1 MKKTTIALA
10 ALLSSAIAVPA
21 HANDAVRIGVG
32 ILGLVINE
40 AAKAG
45 NKGGNQR
52 RHRNGDQMIGRV
64 GEEPARNNGS
74 RNRNKVAPAAVAGGA
89 AVAAFALPEGDKAP
103 IPVMKPTEQEMAE
116 YAANL
121 ASSSTPEDVIDESIP
136 LYDEQGRFW
145 GAVAPAD
152 ALKVEQAVALGMKPS
167 TVIPDMLG
175 LKLPETEPT
184 SEQVPLIA
192 STETTAEQA
201 ASFEADL
208 NAAVA
213 AEGGEPIQK
222 AKVDLPATDPVQQA
236 EIAVTEKEMEATELV
251 PALPSQ
257 TMTADT
263 SETPPAVDT
272 AATTA
277 SVKSEPKVDL
287 EAPKP
292 VEVKKPKAKLDL

>member
-1 MKKTTIALA
+1 MKKTTAVIAL
-10 ALLSSAIAVPA
+10 LISTAIAAPA
-21 HANDAVRIGVG
+21 HAGGKELGIG
-32 ILGLVINE
+32 LGVYLLG
-40 AAKAG
+40 KAMEG
-45 NKGGNQR
+45 AQKGGGKRNKG
-52 RHRNGDQMIGRV
+52 DQLIGRV
-64 GEEPARNNGS
+64 GEEPARNNSS
-74 RNRNKVAPAAVAGGA
+74 RNRNKVAPATVAGGA
-89 AVAAFALPEGDKAP
+89 AVAAFVLPDGDKAP
-103 IPVMKPTEQEMAE
+103 IPEAKPTVEQMTE

-121 ASSSTPEDVIDESIP
+121 ASSSTPEEEIDESIP

-152 ALKVEQAVALGMKPS
+152 AQKVEQAVALGLKPS

-192 STETTAEQA
+192 STETTAHQA

-213 AEGGEPIQK
+213 AEGGQPIQK
-222 AKVDLPATDPVQQA
+222 AKVDLPAAEPVQQA
-236 EIAVTEKEMEATELV
+236 EISIAVEKEVEAVDVV
-251 PALPSQ
+251 PAVQ
-257 TMTADT
+257 TQVTTA
-263 SETPPAVDT
+263 ERKVTPPVVDAT
-272 AATTA
+272 ATTA

-287 EAPKP
+287 EAAKP